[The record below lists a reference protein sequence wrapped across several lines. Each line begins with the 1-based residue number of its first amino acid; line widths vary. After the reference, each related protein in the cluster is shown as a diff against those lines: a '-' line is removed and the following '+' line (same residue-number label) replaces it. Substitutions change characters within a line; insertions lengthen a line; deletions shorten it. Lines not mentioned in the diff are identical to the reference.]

1 MTVHVTNTNFPLR
14 ETLCLS
20 ISILSALTSDDEN
33 YMPICLANTNF
44 RLVENFWL
52 FIFPTLGSDDGNHL
66 SINVVNTW
74 GGLDLA
80 IFRVLGVRQ
89 NSHINK

>member
-1 MTVHVTNTNFPLR
+1 MGSLSQMVTRFTHKLFTTWNTILR
-14 ETLCLS
+14 KR
-20 ISILSALTSDDEN
+20 LTDIVLQGE
-33 YMPICLANTNF
+33 
-44 RLVENFWL
+44 V
-52 FIFPTLGSDDGNHL
+52 
-66 SINVVNTW
+66 W

>member
-1 MTVHVTNTNFPLR
+1 MVINK
-14 ETLCLS
+14 S
-20 ISILSALTSDDEN
+20 W
-33 YMPICLANTNF
+33 
-44 RLVENFWL
+44 LVAKKYVFDSVDRIRDAAGEYAY
-52 FIFPTLGSDDGNHL
+52 
-66 SINVVNTW
+66 W

>member
-1 MTVHVTNTNFPLR
+1 MYSNSKATDAF
-14 ETLCLS
+14 EG
-20 ISILSALTSDDEN
+20 ILLEIQEVLDKYTSTRA
-33 YMPICLANTNF
+33 IIL
-44 RLVENFWL
+44 
-52 FIFPTLGSDDGNHL
+52 LGDMNSSLLNR
-66 SINVVNTW
+66 